1 MRWLAA
7 RMFAAAGSLRGES
20 AVQHS
25 FAHGATWAAV
35 LTFAAL
41 ASSAGDS
48 PAARAVHTSPELDG
62 LPVIEHPA
70 PPGSPSTGA
79 LAVHLT
85 GNAGYNMTDQLLAE
99 ELAAHGVPTV
109 VLSSLRYFWHRR
121 TPDEAAGDLERI
133 LRYGLRTWD
142 KEEIALTGY
151 SMGADVLP
159 FLLNRLPADLQARV
173 QVVALISPG
182 SEIDFDVHLSDLVR
196 DSARPTSLPTQPE
209 LDRMTC
215 QQVLCFCGREEARC
229 LCSHLPPGRAQVITL
244 SGGHRMG
251 IHATAIADSVLAA
264 LR

>member
-1 MRWLAA
+1 VQRFLA
-7 RMFAAAGSLRGES
+7 R
-20 AVQHS
+20 
-25 FAHGATWAAV
+25 GATWARA

-41 ASSAGDS
+41 ASRAGD
-48 PAARAVHTSPELDG
+48 PLAARVTRTSPELDG
-62 LPVIEHPA
+62 LPVIEHAA
-70 PPGSPSTGA
+70 PPGSPPARA

-121 TPDEAAGDLERI
+121 TPDEAASDLERI
-133 LRYGLRTWD
+133 LRYGIRTWD
-142 KEEIALTGY
+142 REEIALTGY

-173 QVVALISPG
+173 WVVALISPG
-182 SEIDFDVHLSDLVR
+182 PEIDFDVHLSDLVR

-229 LCSHLPPGRAQVITL
+229 LCSHLPPGRAQVIPL
-244 SGGHRMG
+244 PGGHRMG
-251 IHATAIADSVLAA
+251 IHAAAIADSVLAA